1 VPPERGMEPENR
13 YLLALYAS
21 PRRRG
26 NTSLLLDSLVEGAT
40 EAGVE
45 PVTFRVAEMDIR
57 PCRGCDACSRDG
69 ECVQKDDMQAIYPH
83 LERAGAVVL
92 AAPVFSMNICAQAKA
107 LIDRCQRFW
116 ALTYVLKSHPV
127 TEEFAARRRGLF
139 ISCCGR
145 DVPETFRCTR
155 PTVAYF
161 FHVIRVKEWGSQTYA
176 GVDAAGAIREVGG
189 ALEKARKWGRD
200 LQLWWSGEDR
210 WDARRDPG

>member
-1 VPPERGMEPENR
+1 MKPENR

-26 NTSLLLDSLVEGAT
+26 NTSLLLDSLVEGAR

-45 PVTFRVAEMDIR
+45 AVSFRVAEMDIR

-69 ECVQKDDMQAIYPH
+69 QCVQEDDMQAIYPH

-92 AAPVFSMNICAQAKA
+92 AAPIFSMNICAQAKA

-127 TEEFAARRRGLF
+127 SEDFAVRRKGLF

-145 DVPETFRCTR
+145 DVPETFECTR

-161 FHVIRVKEWGSQTYA
+161 FHIIRVGRWDSYTYA
-176 GVDAAGAIREVGG
+176 GVDRTGEIRGVEG
-189 ALEKARKWGRD
+189 ALERAARWGRE
-200 LQLWWSGEDR
+200 LGSV
-210 WDARRDPG
+210 